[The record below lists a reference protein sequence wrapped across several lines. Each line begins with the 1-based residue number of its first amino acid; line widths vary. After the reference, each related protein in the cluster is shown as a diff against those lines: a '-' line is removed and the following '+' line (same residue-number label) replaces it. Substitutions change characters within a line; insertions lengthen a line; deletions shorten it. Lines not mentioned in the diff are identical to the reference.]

1 MMVRFLIAASLCVC
15 ARAVAV
21 GVPTAPSPPP
31 YAPGGK
37 CYNYS
42 IVAALTSQVLGPGLP
57 YAPELLAE
65 CQVVVGDL
73 ELIGDIVPESINMP
87 NLEAMTGKFNI
98 TNANKLHS
106 LLLPKLRGASDL
118 VINFAP
124 KLTNLDL
131 SEFSAGNF
139 YVNQT
144 SLTQLDLPSFVSS
157 PLFFVV
163 AFNIKLT
170 KIYVPQQ
177 PAANLSIGTQ
187 LLAIGNPMLD
197 CIDLPITARVNLNIK
212 GNKACDCTGPL
223 CLKDACGPPMKS
235 EDVCDAEPF
244 AADAWIAPRS
254 RECDPEEE
262 IHELCVARGDGLFE
276 SCICED
282 HSGAERKI
290 LFGAPPKSCFCE
302 APKVVFGSGGGPANY
317 LRISGGCD

>member
-21 GVPTAPSPPP
+21 GVPTPPPTSPPNLP
-31 YAPGGK
+31 PPPPPPPFAPGGK
-37 CYNYS
+37 CFANV
-42 IVAALTSQVLGPGLP
+42 IVDALTWAPG

-73 ELIGDIVPESINMP
+73 ELTGDIVPESINMP
-87 NLEAMTGKFNI
+87 NLEAMTGKFGI
-98 TNANKLHS
+98 LNANKLHS
-106 LLLPKLRGASDL
+106 LLLPKLRGAENL

-177 PAANLSIGTQ
+177 PAANLSMTQ
-187 LLAIGNPMLD
+187 FLAVGNPMLD
-197 CIDLPITARVNLNIK
+197 CIDLPITARIGFNIK

-223 CLKDACGPPMKS
+223 CLKDACGLPMKS
-235 EDVCDAEPF
+235 LDVCDAEPF

-262 IHELCVARGDGLFE
+262 IHELCVAQGNGLFE

-290 LFGAPPKSCFCE
+290 LFGAPPKSCFCGVPFV
-302 APKVVFGSGGGPANY
+302 AY
-317 LRISGGCD
+317 